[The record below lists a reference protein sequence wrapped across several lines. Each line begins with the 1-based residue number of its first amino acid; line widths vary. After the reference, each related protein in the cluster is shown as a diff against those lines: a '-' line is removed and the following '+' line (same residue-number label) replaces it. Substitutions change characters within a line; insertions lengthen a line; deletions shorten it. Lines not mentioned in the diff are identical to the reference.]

1 MLPWIRI
8 AVPEAMRSSIVR
20 KPCSSVKA
28 LPFAFPGVRAG
39 DIIGDMNGPPGESCT
54 KDPS

>member
-8 AVPEAMRSSIVR
+8 AVPEAVRSSIVR
-20 KPCSSVKA
+20 KLCSSVTA
-28 LPFAFPGVRAG
+28 LHFAFPDVRAG

-54 KDPS
+54 KEPS